1 MPQLTQYC
9 LSSVSSNARARFRY
23 TTRGLQQVKQEPVKR
38 APPGAVFADAG
49 QKSKPKSDNLQAAV
63 KEVSQKMAEIKV
75 SSRITGEQIEEEE
88 RAKRARKLRKQLREI
103 EALEEKAAAGGV
115 LEKEQRE
122 KVARKAEIGR
132 QVEELEA

>member
-1 MPQLTQYC
+1 
-9 LSSVSSNARARFRY
+9 
-23 TTRGLQQVKQEPVKR
+23 
-38 APPGAVFADAG
+38 VFADAG
-49 QKSKPKSDNLQAAV
+49 PKSKPKSDNLQAAV

-122 KVARKAEIGR
+122 KVARKAEIAG